1 MDNEKLIEE
10 IIEKEW
16 EMFTVLKNIG
26 ERAMCQDN
34 KPEFIIMRKGQWSN
48 LPEKVLISY
57 NQDLD
62 EAILN
67 KRNLLFE
74 KYVRM
79 MKYSSPSEYENLKH
93 TLFELSPGAI
103 TLIRQIEKIYLNWG
117 EEFEKKYLKYLN

>member
-48 LPEKVLISY
+48 LPEKSF
-57 NQDLD
+57 
-62 EAILN
+62 N
-67 KRNLLFE
+67 KL
-74 KYVRM
+74 
-79 MKYSSPSEYENLKH
+79 
-93 TLFELSPGAI
+93 
-103 TLIRQIEKIYLNWG
+103 
-117 EEFEKKYLKYLN
+117 